1 MSIATLKRKTQ
12 TKYNNMSVDSK
23 TGFSLNGTL
32 RNQGYVG
39 QTSLSRSLPKTMMK
53 GNVKCG
59 HGGCCGTYNNAPIV
73 QSAVTSLNDP
83 NVIKKSVVNT
93 HGMIESKYMWTR
105 RPFPNAV
112 VKPDYNNHFTQAD
125 YIKKLTKTIDACNLT
140 KKETKPISTCSNP
153 DAKITANKHCIS
165 VTKPESN
172 FVAMSQGE
180 HLLRLDKECTKIDK
194 SVVNTQ
200 RTPFVGNN

>member
-1 MSIATLKRKTQ
+1 MLS
-12 TKYNNMSVDSK
+12 TKQSSK
-23 TGFSLNGTL
+23 TKLG
-32 RNQGYVG
+32 VG
-39 QTSLSRSLPKTMMK
+39 QGSTSITQQQKEMFNILTQKYLDNVLSREDGISELE
-53 GNVKCG
+53 VKF
-59 HGGCCGTYNNAPIV
+59 GTK
-73 QSAVTSLNDP
+73 D
-83 NVIKKSVVNT
+83 IKK
-93 HGMIESKYMWTR
+93 I
-105 RPFPNAV
+105 
-112 VKPDYNNHFTQAD
+112 
-125 YIKKLTKTIDACNLT
+125 TKIIDACNLT

>member
-53 GNVKCG
+53 GNVKRG
-59 HGGCCGTYNNAPIV
+59 HGGCSGTYNNAPIV

-112 VKPDYNNHFTQAD
+112 VKPDYNNHFTQGD
-125 YIKKLTKTIDACNLT
+125 YIKKITKIIDACNLT
-140 KKETKPISTCSNP
+140 KKETQPISTCTNP
-153 DAKITANKHCIS
+153 DVKFTADKHCINIS
-165 VTKPESN
+165 KPESN

-180 HLLRLDKECTKIDK
+180 YLLKINKECTQNDK
-194 SVVNTQ
+194 FEVNTQ
-200 RTPFVGNN
+200 RTPFDGSN